1 MPLKPAVLEMGMGID
16 LHGQDYTEAARRAV
30 WDAVHRSS
38 LMFLGLFGP
47 NAARDMV
54 VEVTVGIPKPQEV
67 REKDVLSVLPHGKGV
82 LKVVPGGLE
91 IEGREGSG
99 DKTIIANAAVI
110 VKINVP

>member
-1 MPLKPAVLEMGMGID
+1 VRPL
-16 LHGQDYTEAARRAV
+16 
-30 WDAVHRSS
+30 SS
-38 LMFLGLFGP
+38 SPFGP

-54 VEVTVGIPKPQEV
+54 VEITVGIPKPQEV
-67 REKDVLSVLPHGKGV
+67 REKDVLSMLPHGKGV

-99 DKTIIANAAVI
+99 DVTIIANAAVI